1 LRQYAAL
8 LVLGVG
14 ALLLAPWAPGAPD
27 VPGDPTPPVVTPV
40 IVGTLGS
47 NGWYTSN
54 VTVNWKVEDPE
65 SLILSSTGC
74 GATTLTTDTAGTKLT
89 CTATSDGVRRP

>member
-1 LRQYAAL
+1 L
-8 LVLGVG
+8 LVVPSAG
-14 ALLLAPWAPGAPD
+14 A

-89 CTATSDGVRRP
+89 LRRRATGARRP